1 VHRRLSPKVCAAV
14 RRVLELVRTTQI
26 CDFRRYGVIL
36 PITVQHTQ
44 ESLCMSHIY
53 ALAGMAGVNYKV
65 DRYDYGVDGQ
75 FTPVTVRGNRR
86 VNSGFPLDFQA
97 KASFDWECRNGCI
110 VYDLEAK
117 NYNDIASRTPEETTL
132 ILILLCLPRDRA
144 EWHASEE
151 AGTTLKQCC
160 YWHSFTGP
168 TTENDTRKRIFI
180 PVENR
185 LTPEV
190 LNDLL
195 AKERARRQN
204 QGL

>member
-1 VHRRLSPKVCAAV
+1 MPQADFPFSSPAINGPLCYPVKGERMCTEGLRSGAPRIRISAP
-14 RRVLELVRTTQI
+14 LHKI

-97 KASFDWECRNGCI
+97 KASFDWERRNGCI

-144 EWHASEE
+144 EWHVAEE
-151 AGTTLKQCC
+151 AGTTLKHCC
-160 YWHSFTGP
+160 
-168 TTENDTRKRIFI
+168 
-180 PVENR
+180 
-185 LTPEV
+185 
-190 LNDLL
+190 
-195 AKERARRQN
+195 
-204 QGL
+204 